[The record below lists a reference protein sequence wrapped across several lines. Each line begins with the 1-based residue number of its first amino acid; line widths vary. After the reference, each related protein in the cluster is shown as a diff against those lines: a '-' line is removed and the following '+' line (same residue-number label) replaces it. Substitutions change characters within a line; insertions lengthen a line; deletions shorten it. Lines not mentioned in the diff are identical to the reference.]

1 MAASSRIYQVA
12 VPTPLYRAFDYL
24 APSSLPSGARVRV
37 PFGRRELVGVV
48 LGEVEKSELPQN
60 RLKTIAQS
68 LDAGPILPP
77 SLLELLRWAADYYHH
92 PLGEVIHTALPVR
105 LRQGRPASIS
115 GVAVWTLTPEGKAVD
130 LETLKRSPAQR
141 HLLEVL
147 APAPEG
153 LEAEQLAQASA
164 RWKTALKALRT
175 KGWVSSHQRDSRP
188 LSTADLQG
196 SPELNP
202 GQLSAV
208 TAVTAGL
215 GQFCAYLLH
224 GVTGSGKT
232 EVYLNVIQ
240 QVLAQGKQALVLVPE
255 ISLTPQLVSRFER
268 RFRARIAVLHSGLN
282 DQERLNAWLAARE
295 GKAPIVLGTR
305 SAIFTPLKN
314 PGLIVVDE
322 EHDASYK
329 QQDGFRYSARDVAV
343 MRAARGKI
351 PIVLGSATPSLESL
365 KKAREGAYTLLELPD
380 RTGGAGMPDVRLLD
394 MRRLKPSEGLSPP
407 LREAIAARL
416 VKGEQSILFLNRR
429 GFAPVWMC
437 FDCGWVAPCRRCD
450 AQLTL
455 HQTISPGA
463 KLDAHNAPA
472 GGAPGMA
479 RIKRQKLLCHHC
491 GAEQEM
497 ALRCPSCRGEN
508 LHPLGEGTERVEGAL
523 QKFFPQARI
532 ERVDRD
538 STSRKGA
545 LEEKLRRVHEGEADI
560 LVGTQMLSKG
570 HDFPNVTLVGILN
583 ADQGL
588 YGTDFRSGERLFQ
601 LIMQVSGRAGRADKP
616 GEVLIQTWHPG
627 HPLFT
632 ALQRHDFRGFADF
645 ALTERRE
652 TGYPPFS
659 HLALLRAESPVNGAA
674 LTFLQEARTLAM
686 RLSPGKGVKILEPLP
701 APMERRAGRYRAQ
714 LLVQSSSRAP
724 LHAFLGPWVTELA
737 EAKFSKKVRWSL
749 DVDPV
754 DMY

>member
-1 MAASSRIYQVA
+1 MTQQVPRNFHQSACDKVATMVASPRIYQVA

-24 APSSLPSGARVRV
+24 SPSSLPSGARVRV

-48 LGEVEKSELPQN
+48 LGEVEKSELPPN

-68 LDAGPILPP
+68 LDAGPIVPP
-77 SLLELLRWAADYYHH
+77 SLLALLRWAADYYHY

-115 GVAVWTLTPEGKAVD
+115 GVAVWSLTPQGKAVD

-141 HLLEVL
+141 HLLEAL
-147 APAPEG
+147 ALAPEG
-153 LEAEQLAQASA
+153 LEADQLAQASA
-164 RWKTALKALRT
+164 RWKTALRVLRV
-175 KGWVSSHQRDSRP
+175 KGWVSSYTRDSRL
-188 LSTADLQG
+188 LSTTDLQG
-196 SPELNP
+196 SPPLNP

-208 TAVTAGL
+208 TAVTADL
-215 GQFCAYLLH
+215 GQFRTYLLH

-240 QVLAQGKQALVLVPE
+240 QVLAQGKQVLVLVPE
-255 ISLTPQLVSRFER
+255 ISLTPQLVSRFEG

-305 SAIFTPLKN
+305 SAIFTPLKT

-343 MRAARGKI
+343 MRAAREKI
-351 PIVLGSATPSLESL
+351 PIMLGSATPSLESL
-365 KKAREGAYTLLELPD
+365 KQAREGAYTLLELPD

-407 LREAIAARL
+407 LREALAARL
-416 VKGEQSILFLNRR
+416 DRGEQSILFLNRR
-429 GFAPVWMC
+429 GFSPVWMC
-437 FDCGWVAPCRRCD
+437 FDCGWVAPCKRCD

-455 HQTISPGA
+455 HHR
-463 KLDAHNAPA
+463 K
-472 GGAPGMA
+472 
-479 RIKRQKLLCHHC
+479 QKLLCHHC
-491 GAEQEM
+491 GSEQEVVR
-497 ALRCPSCRGEN
+497 RCPSCQTGN

-627 HPLFT
+627 HPLFG
-632 ALQRHDFRGFADF
+632 ALQRHDFHGFAEF
-645 ALTERRE
+645 ALAERRE

-674 LTFLQEARTLAM
+674 LKFLQEARSLAK
-686 RLSPGKGVKILEPLP
+686 RLSPGMGVNILEPLP

-714 LLVQSSSRAP
+714 LLVQSSNRAP
-724 LHAFLGPWVTELA
+724 LHAFLGRWVAELTG
-737 EAKFSKKVRWSL
+737 AKFSKKVRWSL
-749 DVDPV
+749 DIDPV